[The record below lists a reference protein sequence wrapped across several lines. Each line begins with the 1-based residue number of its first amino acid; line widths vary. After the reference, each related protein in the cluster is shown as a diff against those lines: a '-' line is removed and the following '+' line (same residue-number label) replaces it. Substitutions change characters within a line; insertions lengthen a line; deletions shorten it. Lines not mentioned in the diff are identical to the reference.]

1 MQNRAQQSLAQR
13 KSVKTPV
20 ERTVAQANTE
30 GALARNIAS
39 ITPASVGE
47 SRAMRAGSQ
56 KDARLHLV
64 AKVLPQFP
72 PRPKANPKREAVQVA
87 TALATLP
94 HLPVI
99 PNSVAEIPTLP
110 RAVKKNPFDVS
121 IVNKAY
127 VAT

>member
-1 MQNRAQQSLAQR
+1 
-13 KSVKTPV
+13 
-20 ERTVAQANTE
+20 VA
-30 GALARNIAS
+30 
-39 ITPASVGE
+39 E

-56 KDARLHLV
+56 KHARLHLV